1 MAKKKNSNKKVAQKK
16 LTLKEQLAEEK
27 DRYLRLFAEF
37 DNFRKR
43 TTKERVE
50 LYTTAGHDIMTSIV
64 SLIDDLERCIK
75 SNDYEEDHG
84 VSLILKKMRS
94 EMEKKGLV
102 EIENPIGKSLDTD
115 FHEAISSIPTKSK
128 KDSGKIIDVIE
139 KGYKMGNKV
148 IRFTKVVIGK

>member
-1 MAKKKNSNKKVAQKK
+1 MAKKKNINKKVSQKK

-37 DNFRKR
+37 DNYRKR

-64 SLIDDLERCIK
+64 SVIDDLERCIK
-75 SNDYEEDHG
+75 SNKYEEDPG
-84 VSLILKKMRS
+84 VSLILKKMKS

-102 EIENPIGKSLDTD
+102 EIENPIVKSLDTD
-115 FHEAISSIPTKSK
+115 FHEAITSIPAKSK
-128 KDSGKIIDVIE
+128 KEAGKIIDVIE
-139 KGYKMGNKV
+139 KGYKVGHKV
-148 IRFTKVVIGK
+148 IRFTKVVIGQ